1 MIHII
6 CNNVNSQHDGIG
18 DYAYGLY
25 LAFRFKS
32 DEEVHFHSACSGL
45 GGILD
50 KLLSM
55 KMSRAFDQVCK
66 EIGQKDIVIIEY
78 PFKECNIA
86 IIRHLKKLRDTITQ
100 RQGLLFLS
108 LHEYERVSSFR
119 KYIIRHFI
127 AAADAVLVTDNH
139 TKGIV
144 SNLSDKPVYLR
155 SIPSNIYEIPI
166 FDIDKDRRI
175 YVYFGLITKAKA
187 IDNMLQ
193 AWTRFNADNQ
203 YTLYFLTSSPFS
215 NKYERYGVRYL
226 DNLDK
231 QGVAYYF
238 SKAAF
243 CILPIIPCVSA
254 INATYKTALF
264 YDCVPIG
271 HFDEEISE
279 RQFFIDIDGNSVDQ
293 FYSGFCRSRDLSESE
308 YKSKVASIEGMP
320 HPTFENTMKEY
331 LEAIHQYMSK

>member
-6 CNNVNSQHDGIG
+6 CNNINSKHDGIG

-25 LAFRFKS
+25 MAFRTKS

-45 GGILD
+45 GGIFD

-55 KMSRAFDQVCK
+55 KMSCVFDEACR
-66 EIGQKDIVIIEY
+66 EIRPKDIVIVEY

-86 IIRHLKKLRDTITQ
+86 IISHLKRLRDTVTQ
-100 RQGLLFLS
+100 RQGLLLLS
-108 LHEYERVSSFR
+108 LHEYERVSSLR
-119 KYIIRHFI
+119 KYIIRQFI
-127 AAADAVLVTDNH
+127 AAADAVLVTDNQ

-144 SNLSDKPVYLR
+144 SKLSDKPVYLR
-155 SIPSNIYEIPI
+155 SIPSNIHESPVEVE
-166 FDIDKDRRI
+166 KDRRVYI
-175 YVYFGLITKAKA
+175 YFGLITKAKA

-193 AWTRFNADNQ
+193 AWTRFNVDNK
-203 YTLYFLTSSPFS
+203 YTLYFLTSSPFT
-215 NKYERYGVRYL
+215 NRYERYGVRYL
-226 DNLDK
+226 ANLSK
-231 QGVAYYF
+231 PEVAYYF

-293 FYSGFCRSRDLSESE
+293 FYSGYCRSRDLSQSD
-308 YKSKVASIEGMP
+308 YSSKVSSIEGMP

-331 LEAIHQYMSK
+331 LEAIRQT